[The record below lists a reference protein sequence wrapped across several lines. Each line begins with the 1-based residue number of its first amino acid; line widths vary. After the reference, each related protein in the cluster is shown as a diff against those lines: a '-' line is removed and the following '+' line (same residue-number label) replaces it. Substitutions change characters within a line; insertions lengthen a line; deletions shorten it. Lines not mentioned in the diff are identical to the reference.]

1 MFLPKLGIP
10 HSAFRILPIIPTDP
24 PGLSRSVRRW
34 NMDFYH
40 GRKILVTGGT
50 GSIGSQIVRQL
61 ISYQPRVLRILSRDE
76 TKQFHLEE
84 ELGPNGPPASVRFL
98 IGDVRDPVRLRRAM
112 EGIEIVFHAAAMKH
126 VPACEYNPFEAVQ
139 TNVLGTQNVITAA
152 REAGVERVVAVSTDK
167 AASPENTMGAT
178 KLLAERLISSAHLSS
193 PGQVLSGV
201 RFGNVLGSRGSLVP
215 RVLRQLAA
223 GEPVTITHPQMTRFM
238 MTIED
243 AVRLVLLAG
252 ARARGGE
259 IFILKM
265 PALRIRDLIEVLI
278 DEHAAR
284 VGKSRA
290 EFPIREIGIRLGEKL
305 HEVLLTEEE
314 RWRTREEQEM
324 FVLDP
329 RAGDGPA
336 GRRSAASVPERYDS
350 GSAPL
355 LDRAAIRGLLDRS
368 GVFEPVEETAGVPG

>member
-1 MFLPKLGIP
+1 ME
-10 HSAFRILPIIPTDP
+10 
-24 PGLSRSVRRW
+24 
-34 NMDFYH
+34 FYR

-61 ISYQPRVLRILSRDE
+61 LAFEPRVLRVLSRDE

-84 ELGPNGPPASVRFL
+84 DLSRKGSVAGVRFL
-98 IGDVRDPVRLRRAM
+98 IGDVRDPVRLRRAL

-178 KLLAERLISSAHLSS
+178 KLLAERLIASAHLSS
-193 PGQVLSGV
+193 SGQVLCGV
-201 RFGNVLGSRGSLVP
+201 RFGNVIGSRGSLVP
-215 RVLRQLAA
+215 RVLRQLEA
-223 GEPVTITHPQMTRFM
+223 GDAVTLTHPQMTRFM

-243 AVRLVLLAG
+243 AVRLVLAAG
-252 ARARGGE
+252 ARSRGGE

-265 PALRIRDLIEVLI
+265 PALRIRDLLEVLI
-278 DEHAAR
+278 EEHAAR
-284 VGKSRA
+284 SGRRPS
-290 EFPIREIGIRLGEKL
+290 EFPIREIGIRAGEKL

-314 RWRTREEQEM
+314 TWRTREEEDV
-324 FVLDP
+324 FVLEP
-329 RAGDGPA
+329 RGDGGPSDGGA
-336 GRRSAASVPERYDS
+336 GVGLRRYDS
-350 GSAPL
+350 ASAPL
-355 LDRAAIRGLLDRS
+355 MDRSAIRRLLDRS
-368 GVFEPVEETAGVPG
+368 GLLEPVAEELEVAG